1 MSGDN
6 PERFITILG
15 LGRRKYHVCIRC
27 DRAFLCPDSDTC
39 KAGVNVSPRLFVKG
53 KLMAHCPEHP
63 DWNWIRAQIGEA
75 LRCDSGAEWHG
86 IPTHEHEFFEIE
98 SDWGCKQAEIARLRA
113 ALQAVMKHVYCENDY
128 TSREYE
134 DYYAALDLA
143 KAALAET
150 PAAPEVK

>member
-6 PERFITILG
+6 PERFITIPG

-39 KAGVNVSPRLFVKG
+39 KAGVNVSPRIFVKG

-98 SDWGCKQAEIARLRA
+98 SDRGCKQAE
-113 ALQAVMKHVYCENDY
+113 
-128 TSREYE
+128 
-134 DYYAALDLA
+134 
-143 KAALAET
+143 
-150 PAAPEVK
+150 VK